1 MPKLAVIIL
10 TKNEEN
16 NIVDCIRSVDFADE
30 IIVIDSGSV
39 DKTKQLAEDLNAN
52 FVYHAMTEGFAG
64 QRNFALTQT
73 DAEWV
78 FGKDMVDADGNPVY
92 LQFKDI
98 VNYFTEGNHYR
109 N

>member
-39 DKTKQLAEDLNAN
+39 DKTKQLAEDLL
-52 FVYHAMTEGFAG
+52 HIH
-64 QRNFALTQT
+64 RNNIRLLERYSLPDLSSTR
-73 DAEWV
+73 DC
-78 FGKDMVDADGNPVY
+78 FGERSHK
-92 LQFKDI
+92 
-98 VNYFTEGNHYR
+98 
-109 N
+109 